1 MEVGTEL
8 QRLLNTKL
16 DLVEGQL
23 QGANVV
29 PNIVRINV
37 QKCSTYTDMYY
48 RDKMSG
54 RYLCT
59 RNNMYSVSAPPITNF
74 IFKFIIDQLD

>member
-48 RDKMSG
+48 RDKMSVI
-54 RYLCT
+54 YVLAIICT
-59 RNNMYSVSAPPITNF
+59 VFLRLQLRISYSSS
-74 IFKFIIDQLD
+74 

>member
-54 RYLCT
+54 IYVLAIICT
-59 RNNMYSVSAPPITNF
+59 VFLRLRLRISYSSS
-74 IFKFIIDQLD
+74 